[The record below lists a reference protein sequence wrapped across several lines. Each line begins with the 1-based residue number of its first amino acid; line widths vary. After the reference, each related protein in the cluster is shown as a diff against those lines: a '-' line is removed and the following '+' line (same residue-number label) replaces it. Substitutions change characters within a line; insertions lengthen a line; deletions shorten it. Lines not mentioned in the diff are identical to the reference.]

1 MGSTYFTDPL
11 IFLIDSVFSL
21 YILAVLLRFLLQWGG
36 AGYYNPILQFLVKIT
51 HPPLKLLR
59 RFVPSVGRIDTASL
73 ILILAL
79 QMLSDASILFLL
91 DGGMINMG
99 ALAITSV
106 AQIISMLLNVLVFSI
121 FARALLSW
129 VNTGTFSSADS
140 VLRTIT
146 EPVLD
151 VFRRVIPYL
160 GGLDLSPLAALMVL
174 QMAKMVI
181 LPPLYQLASL
191 IA

>member
-1 MGSTYFTDPL
+1 MGATYFTDPL

-21 YILAVLLRFLLQWGG
+21 YILAVLIRFLLQWGG

-59 RFVPSVGRIDTASL
+59 RIVPSVGRIDTASL
-73 ILILAL
+73 ILIFAL
-79 QMLSDASILFLL
+79 QMISDFSIRLL
-91 DGGMINMG
+91 LEGGMINIG
-99 ALAITSV
+99 ALAITSL
-106 AQIISMLLNVLVFSI
+106 AQIVSLLLNVLVFSI

-129 VNTGTFSSADS
+129 ANPGTFSSAES

-151 VFRRVIPYL
+151 VFRRVIPDL
-160 GGLDLSPLAALMVL
+160 GGIDLSPLAALLVL
-174 QMAKMVI
+174 QMAKMVV
-181 LPPLYQLASL
+181 LPPFYELASL
-191 IA
+191 IS